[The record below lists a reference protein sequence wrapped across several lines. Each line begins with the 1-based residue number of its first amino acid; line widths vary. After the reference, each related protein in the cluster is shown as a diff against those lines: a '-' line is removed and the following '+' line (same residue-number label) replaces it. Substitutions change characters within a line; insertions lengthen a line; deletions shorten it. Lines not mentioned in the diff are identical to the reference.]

1 MDLRN
6 CTKQELSQMPY
17 EYVCEAY
24 YQHNPNAVWILG
36 VFFRHGKNG
45 APQNYEKARQ
55 LLEIAYE
62 YEGAGSGFILGNI
75 YEEGLGTTVDLKKAE
90 DYYCAFSEETHDPT
104 GYSAAAFLY
113 LKNENL
119 PNRDEKIPE
128 YLKKSEALGG
138 CPLSDT
144 LIGQLYIAGTPD
156 FPKDINKAVFYLE
169 RSKNYKILG
178 DLFSDEKSIEP
189 NYKLASYYYELGM
202 SDNMDCCAKYAFLNL
217 YYGSINESWT
227 NVPKGISVAKKY
239 LKTNNNYE
247 SSFFI
252 LKAMFLF
259 FDKAKNIE
267 GLELCTDYLYIIGEC
282 NSDSEDK
289 NQLYY
294 SIIDSLS
301 DLYINENPTDK
312 LDGLLSKLSKMTDA
326 YPQIAEITF
335 YLEGLLCYKHGI
347 FCLNINEI
355 SMAYDSFDS
364 AYKLGFEDA
373 KKFLIRFKRDIFG
386 KLKFR

>member
-17 EYVCEAY
+17 EYVREAY

-144 LIGQLYIAGTPD
+144 LIVIYCRYTRL
-156 FPKDINKAVFYLE
+156 
-169 RSKNYKILG
+169 S
-178 DLFSDEKSIEP
+178 
-189 NYKLASYYYELGM
+189 
-202 SDNMDCCAKYAFLNL
+202 
-217 YYGSINESWT
+217 
-227 NVPKGISVAKKY
+227 
-239 LKTNNNYE
+239 
-247 SSFFI
+247 
-252 LKAMFLF
+252 
-259 FDKAKNIE
+259 E
-267 GLELCTDYLYIIGEC
+267 GY
-282 NSDSEDK
+282 
-289 NQLYY
+289 
-294 SIIDSLS
+294 
-301 DLYINENPTDK
+301 
-312 LDGLLSKLSKMTDA
+312 
-326 YPQIAEITF
+326 
-335 YLEGLLCYKHGI
+335 
-347 FCLNINEI
+347 
-355 SMAYDSFDS
+355 
-364 AYKLGFEDA
+364 
-373 KKFLIRFKRDIFG
+373 
-386 KLKFR
+386 

>member
-1 MDLRN
+1 M
-6 CTKQELSQMPY
+6 
-17 EYVCEAY
+17 
-24 YQHNPNAVWILG
+24 
-36 VFFRHGKNG
+36 
-45 APQNYEKARQ
+45 
-55 LLEIAYE
+55 
-62 YEGAGSGFILGNI
+62 GNI
-75 YEEGLGTTVDLKKAE
+75 YEEGLGITVDLKKAE

-178 DLFSDEKSIEP
+178 DLFSDEKNIEP

-301 DLYINENPTDK
+301 DLYINENHTDK